1 MIGSDKTSYQ
11 KGKQHMQSI
20 DIETILTIIFV
31 LVDDWYQSNGKKSRT
46 GKPGCRPSFSDS
58 EVMTLMLASEYV
70 PYPGELQFV
79 GYMRANYHHLFPNLL
94 SQSQFNRRARSLR
107 KLIEQLRRDWLRD
120 LGLTE
125 ETHYLLDTKPIPVVG
140 YKRSKKHSDFAGSA
154 AYGYCSS
161 RKFYYFGYKLV
172 MITTTNG
179 IPMAYDLVPANTDER
194 KAAEAVLMALQNST
208 VIGDKGFIGAE
219 WQSKIQEQTGSQLFT
234 PKRENQKV
242 QHPAEFE
249 LLLNAIRERIEGVF
263 HEIQN
268 TGRHIER
275 LLAKTVTGLVTR
287 VAVKVTAHLLR
298 LILRSQYGIDVQ
310 TFERSPEF
318 TF

>member
-1 MIGSDKTSYQ
+1 
-11 KGKQHMQSI
+11 
-20 DIETILTIIFV
+20 
-31 LVDDWYQSNGKKSRT
+31 
-46 GKPGCRPSFSDS
+46 
-58 EVMTLMLASEYV
+58 MLASEYV

-79 GYMRANYHHLFPNLL
+79 GYLRANYHHLFPNLL
-94 SQSQFNRRARSLR
+94 SQSQFNRRARRLR
-107 KLIEQLRRDWLRD
+107 KLIEQLPGLAPG

-125 ETHYLLDTKPIPVVG
+125 ETHYLLDTNQSQSLVINGAKSIAILLAALLTVIAPAESLLFLQVG
-140 YKRSKKHSDFAGSA
+140 Q
-154 AYGYCSS
+154 
-161 RKFYYFGYKLV
+161 
-172 MITTTNG
+172 ITTTNG

-194 KAAEAVLMALQNST
+194 KAAEAVLMSLQNST
-208 VIGDKGFIGAE
+208 VIGDKGFIGTE
-219 WQSKIQEQTGSQLFT
+219 WQSKIQEQTGATIQLDGAFNT
-234 PKRENQKV
+234 
-242 QHPAEFE
+242 
-249 LLLNAIRERIEGVF
+249 IRERIEGAF

-298 LILRSQYGIDVQ
+298 LILRSRYGIDVQ